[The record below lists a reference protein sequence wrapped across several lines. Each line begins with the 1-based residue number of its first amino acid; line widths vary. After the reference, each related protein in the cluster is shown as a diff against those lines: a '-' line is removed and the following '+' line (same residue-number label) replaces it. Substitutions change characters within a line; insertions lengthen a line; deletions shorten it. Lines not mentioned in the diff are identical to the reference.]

1 MKRSH
6 RFTGVLVLLLLCA
19 VWEGISRLRIV
30 DPVLLPPLSR
40 VLARGLELLLSGRL
54 IAQAGASLMRV
65 FAGFLLAAGVALP
78 LGIVLGL
85 LPVLERYVNLT
96 LQVLRPL
103 SPPAWIPLAILWF
116 GIGNA
121 PAVFIIFIGTVFTL
135 LVGMIAATRA
145 LDKRLIWAGLTLGAT
160 RRQALRHVILP
171 ALFPAIFT
179 QLRVGLGLAWMCV
192 IAAEMVA
199 VRYGLGYMMIE
210 ARNLFRVED
219 VLVGMATVGL
229 LGVALDALLRWL
241 ESRVLRWRRGM
252 SAGELFHRGVES

>member
-1 MKRSH
+1 MVR
-6 RFTGVLVLLLLCA
+6 VLV
-19 VWEGISRLRIV
+19 
-30 DPVLLPPLSR
+30 
-40 VLARGLELLLSGRL
+40 
-54 IAQAGASLMRV
+54 
-65 FAGFLLAAGVALP
+65 GFLLAAGVALP

-85 LPVLERYVNLT
+85 HPALERYVNLT

-135 LVGMIAATRA
+135 LVGMAAATRG
-145 LDKRLIWAGLTLGAT
+145 LDKRLVWAGLTLGAT
-160 RRQALRHVILP
+160 RHQALRHVILP
-171 ALFPAIFT
+171 ALLPAIFT

-229 LGVALDALLRWL
+229 LGVTLDILIRWL
-241 ESRVLRWRRGM
+241 EGRVLRWRRGM
-252 SAGELFHRGVES
+252 GASELFRRGVEP

>member
-1 MKRSH
+1 MTRSR
-6 RFTGVLVLLLLCA
+6 RFAGTLLLLLLCA
-19 VWEGISRLRIV
+19 VWEGASRSQML

-40 VLARGLELLLSGRL
+40 VLSRALGLLLSGRL
-54 IAQAGASLMRV
+54 VAQAGASLGRV
-65 FAGFLLAAGVALP
+65 CVGFLLAASIALP
-78 LGIVLGL
+78 GGIVLGL
-85 LPVLERYVNLT
+85 VPGLERYVNLT

-135 LVGMIAATRA
+135 LVGMAAATRG
-145 LDKRLIWAGLTLGAT
+145 LDKRLVWAGLTLGAT
-160 RRQALRHVILP
+160 RGQVLGHVVLP
-171 ALFPAIFT
+171 ALLPAIFT
-179 QLRVGLGLAWMCV
+179 QLRVGVGLAWMSV

-219 VLVGMATVGL
+219 VLVGMATVGF
-229 LGVALDALLRWL
+229 LGVALDIILRWV
-241 ESRVLRWRRGM
+241 EGRILRWRRGM
-252 SAGELFHRGVES
+252 SASELFRGGTPS